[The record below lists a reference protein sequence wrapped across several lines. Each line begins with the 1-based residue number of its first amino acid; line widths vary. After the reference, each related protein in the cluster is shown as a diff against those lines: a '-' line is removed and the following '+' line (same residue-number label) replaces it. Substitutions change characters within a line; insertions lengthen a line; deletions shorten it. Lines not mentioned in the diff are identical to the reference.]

1 MSVTLVP
8 NIWLG
13 TRFDVVAHVAQYDG
27 TAITSATQT
36 VTATYGDGSSAVL
49 TVINDGAG
57 DYHVSVKPPIEGLT
71 VVDWVVTAPI
81 EVATEDRFNIRA
93 RVA

>member
-27 TAITSATQT
+27 TAITTATQT
-36 VTATYGDGSSAVL
+36 VTATYGDGTSAVL
-49 TVINDGAG
+49 TVVNDGAG
-57 DYHVSVKPPIEGLT
+57 DYHVSLKPPVSGET
-71 VVDWVVTAPI
+71 VVDWVVTAPV
-81 EVATEDRFNIRA
+81 EVTTQDRFNILE

>member
-1 MSVTLVP
+1 MSITLVP

-13 TRFDVVAHVAQYDG
+13 TRFDVVAHLTQYDG
-27 TAITSATQT
+27 TAVPSATQT
-36 VTATYGDGSSAVL
+36 VTATYGDGTSALL
-49 TVINDGAG
+49 TVVNDGAG
-57 DYHVSVKPPIEGLT
+57 DYHVSLKPPVPGVT

-81 EVATEDRFNIRA
+81 EVATQDRYHIMA